1 MIKVKDHKT
10 GYLFD
15 PWEFLGK
22 KRRKL
27 MDESWAGLFREKI
40 LCELP
45 VGEFAKSFSEEYGR
59 PTKELYA
66 VLGALILQQMLDLSD
81 DETIE
86 QFAFNLQWH
95 YALDITSGNEHETYM
110 CPRTLW
116 GMRDLVI
123 AKGLDGVLFSEIT
136 EVLAKGFDVETSK
149 QRIDSV
155 HIRSNMR
162 RLGRI
167 RIFVQTINKFLV
179 NLKRQHKELFDALP
193 EEMVHNYMSEKA
205 LSAFSL
211 VKPSVASKTLE
222 ILSKDLFD
230 LGQRFSDNEEIRS
243 MSSYILILRVLEE
256 QCVITKDPEGKPQEV
271 AVRSAREIP
280 SDSLQNPSDVDATY
294 DGHKGQ
300 GYQVQVMETYTE
312 DKDET
317 TLNLITH
324 VEVEPS
330 HKSDVHALI
339 PAIES
344 AQDRDLGPQEVLADS
359 LYGSDDNHMNAQKMG
374 VDLVAP
380 CMGGTTNESLSL
392 ADFECNSHGRIIR
405 CPGGQAPISHNT
417 KKDRHSVSFALD
429 ACSTCPHRSQ
439 CPVQKGKKNYYLR
452 YTGKA
457 MRIDRRRK
465 SQHTDEFVNKYRY
478 RAGVEATMSEYNT
491 LTGVKSLRVRG
502 MKAVRYC
509 ATLKAIGVNIFRATA
524 VRRALMPS
532 LNDFPANKFCFL
544 SRISHVAVRFGL
556 VITRFMKYTLG
567 GDPSQNS
574 QPILAH

>member
-1 MIKVKDHKT
+1 MINVKDHKT

-27 MDESWAGLFREKI
+27 MDKSWAGLFREKI

-45 VGEFAKSFSEEYGR
+45 VGEFAELFSEEYGR

-95 YALDITSGNEHETYM
+95 YALDITSTNEGEAYM

-116 GMRDLVI
+116 GMRDMVI
-123 AKGLDGVLFSEIT
+123 GEGLDGVLFNTVT
-136 EVLAKGFDVETSK
+136 EVLARGFDVDTSK

-167 RIFVQTINKFLV
+167 RIFAQTINKFLV
-179 NLKRQHKELFDALP
+179 NLKRRHKELFDALP
-193 EEMVHNYMSEKA
+193 EEMVHTYMGDKA
-205 LSAFSL
+205 ISAFSL
-211 VKPSVASKTLE
+211 VKPSVAGKTLE
-222 ILSKDLFD
+222 MLSKDLFN
-230 LGQRFSDNEEIRS
+230 LGQRFSDNKEVRS
-243 MSSYILILRVLEE
+243 MSSYSLILRVLEE
-256 QCVITKDPEGKPQEV
+256 QCVITKDPNGKPLEV
-271 AVRSAREIP
+271 AVKTAKKVP
-280 SDSLQNPSDVDATY
+280 SDSLQNPSDADATY

-312 DKDET
+312 NKAET

-324 VEVEPS
+324 VEVEGA
-330 HKSDVHALI
+330 HKSDAHALI

-359 LYGSDDNHMNAQKMG
+359 LYGSDANQMKAREMG
-374 VDLVAP
+374 VDLVSP
-380 CMGGTTNESLSL
+380 CMGSSLNGSLSL
-392 ADFECNSHGRIIR
+392 GDFECNNHGRITK
-405 CPGGQAPISHNT
+405 CPAGHAPVFHKT
-417 KKDRHSVSFALD
+417 KKDRHSVGFALD
-429 ACSTCPHRSQ
+429 VCATCPHRSY

-452 YTGKA
+452 YTTKA
-457 MRIDRRRK
+457 IRIDRRRK
-465 SQHTDEFVNKYRY
+465 AEHSDEFINKYRY

-491 LTGVKSLRVRG
+491 RTGVKRLRVRG

-524 VRRALMPS
+524 VRKALRPS
-532 LNDFPANKFCFL
+532 SDDFSTGKSSFL
-544 SRISHVAVRFGL
+544 SKISHVTYRLGL
-556 VITRFMKYTLG
+556 VFSHFEKHLHIDKLG
-567 GDPSQNS
+567 YNIEPV
-574 QPILAH
+574 LAS

>member
-1 MIKVKDHKT
+1 MIRVKDHKT

-15 PWEFLGK
+15 PWEHLGK

-27 MDESWAGLFREKI
+27 MDKSWAGLFREEI
-40 LCELP
+40 LCGLP
-45 VGEFAKSFSEEYGR
+45 VAEFAKSFSEEYGR

-81 DETIE
+81 EETIE

-95 YALDITSGNEHETYM
+95 YALDITSTNEHETYM

-116 GMRDLVI
+116 GMRDI
-123 AKGLDGVLFSEIT
+123 AIEKGLDRYLFNEATDI
-136 EVLAKGFDVETSK
+136 LAKSFDVDTSK

-179 NLKRQHKELFDALP
+179 NLKRHHKELFDTLP
-193 EEMVHNYMSEKA
+193 KEMVDKYMKA
-205 LSAFSL
+205 KSLSAFSL
-211 VKPSVASKTLE
+211 VKPSMANKTLE
-222 ILSKDLFD
+222 TLSKDLFD
-230 LGQRFSDNEEIRS
+230 LGQIFTDNKEVRS
-243 MSSYILILRVLEE
+243 MSSYGLLLRVLEE
-256 QCVITKDPEGKPQEV
+256 QCVITKDPKGEPQEV
-271 AVRSAREIP
+271 TVKSSKDVP
-280 SDSLQNPSDVDATY
+280 SDSLQNPSDPDATY

-300 GYQVQVMETYTE
+300 GYQVQVMETYTQ

-330 HKSDVHALI
+330 HISDVHALI

-344 AQDRDLGPQEVLADS
+344 VQQRDLEPQEVLADS
-359 LYGSDDNHMNAQKMG
+359 LYGSDDNHTKAQEMG
-374 VDLVAP
+374 VELVAP
-380 CMGGTTNESLSL
+380 CMGESTRGSFSL
-392 ADFECNSHGRIIR
+392 GDFECNSHLRIIR
-405 CPGGQAPISHNT
+405 CPGGHTPVSYKT
-417 KKDRHSVSFALD
+417 KKDRHSVGFAVD
-429 ACSTCPHRSQ
+429 ACNACPHRSY
-439 CPVQKGKKNYYLR
+439 CPVQGGKKYYYLR
-452 YTGKA
+452 YTAKA

-465 SQHTDEFVNKYRY
+465 SEHTDDFVNRYRY

-491 LTGVKSLRVRG
+491 LTGVKQLRVRG
-502 MKAVRYC
+502 LKAVRFS
-509 ATLKAIGVNIFRATA
+509 AILKAIGVNIFRATA

-532 LNDFPANKFCFL
+532 SDRFSSRIICFL
-544 SRISHVAVRFGL
+544 SKVHHFATRLGSI
-556 VITRFMKYTLG
+556 ITRHMKYSPDNTLCYNIK
-567 GDPSQNS
+567 PVFAS
-574 QPILAH
+574 

>member
-1 MIKVKDHKT
+1 MIQVKDHKT

-15 PWEFLGK
+15 PWGFLGK

-27 MDESWAGLFREKI
+27 MDKSWAGLFREKI

-66 VLGALILQQMLDLSD
+66 VLGTLILQQMLDLSD

-95 YALDITSGNEHETYM
+95 YALDIMSTDESETYM

-123 AKGLDGVLFSEIT
+123 GKGLDGVLFN
-136 EVLAKGFDVETSK
+136 EVTAILAESFDVDASK

-179 NLKRQHKELFDALP
+179 NLKRQHKELFDTLP
-193 EEMVHNYMSEKA
+193 EEMVHKYESEKA

-211 VKPSVASKTLE
+211 VKPSMASNTLE
-222 ILSKDLFD
+222 KLSKDLFD
-230 LGQRFSDNEEIRS
+230 LGQRFSDNEEVLS
-243 MSSYILILRVLEE
+243 MSSYGLILRVLEE
-256 QCVITKDPEGKPQEV
+256 QCIITKDPKGKPQEV
-271 AVRSAREIP
+271 AVRSAKEVP

-344 AQDRDLGPQEVLADS
+344 AQDRGLGPQEVLADS
-359 LYGSDDNHMNAQKMG
+359 LYGSDDNHEQAQKMG
-374 VDLVAP
+374 VELVAP
-380 CMGGTTNESLSL
+380 CMGESRDESLSL
-392 ADFECNSHGRIIR
+392 ADFECNHHGRIIK
-405 CPGGQAPISHNT
+405 CPGGHAPVSHKI
-417 KKDRHSVSFALD
+417 KKDRHNVRFALD
-429 ACSTCPHRSQ
+429 ACTACPHRLQ
-439 CPVQKGKKNYYLR
+439 CPVQKGKKNFYLR
-452 YTGKA
+452 YTTKA

-465 SQHTDEFVNKYRY
+465 SEHTDEFIDKYRY

-491 LTGVKSLRVRG
+491 LTGVKRLRVRG
-502 MKAVRYC
+502 MEAVRYC

-532 LNDFPANKFCFL
+532 FDSFSHHIECFL
-544 SRISHVAVRFGL
+544 SKIYRFATKFGLIISHC
-556 VITRFMKYTLG
+556 MKYTPDNDLG
-567 GDPSQNS
+567 PDT
-574 QPILAH
+574 QPIYAL

>member
-1 MIKVKDHKT
+1 MIQVKDHKT

-27 MDESWAGLFREKI
+27 MDKSWAGLFREKI

-66 VLGALILQQMLDLSD
+66 VLGTLILQQMLDLSD

-95 YALDITSGNEHETYM
+95 YALDITSSNECETYM

-123 AKGLDGVLFSEIT
+123 GKGLDGILFNEVT
-136 EVLAKGFDVETSK
+136 EVLAKGFDVDTSK

-167 RIFVQTINKFLV
+167 RIFVQTISKFLV

-193 EEMVHNYMSEKA
+193 EEIVHKYMSEKA

-211 VKPSVASKTLE
+211 VKPSVASNTLGK
-222 ILSKDLFD
+222 LSKDLFD
-230 LGQRFSDNEEIRS
+230 LGQRFSDNKEVRS
-243 MSSYILILRVLEE
+243 MSSYGLILRVLEE
-256 QCVITKDPEGKPQEV
+256 QCITKDPEGKPQEV
-271 AVRSAREIP
+271 AVRLSKEVP
-280 SDSLQNPSDVDATY
+280 SDSLQNPSDADASY

-324 VEVEPS
+324 IEVEPS

-344 AQDRDLGPQEVLADS
+344 VQERDLGPQEVLADS
-359 LYGSDDNHMNAQKMG
+359 LYGSDNNHTKAQKMG

-380 CMGGTTNESLSL
+380 CMGGSTNESLSL
-392 ADFECNSHGRIIR
+392 GDFECNSHGRIIR
-405 CPGGQAPISHNT
+405 CPGGQAPIYHKT
-417 KKDRHSVSFALD
+417 KKDRHSASFALD
-429 ACSTCPHRSQ
+429 ACTTCPHRSQ
-439 CPVQKGKKNYYLR
+439 CPVQKGKKNFYLR

-491 LTGVKSLRVRG
+491 LTGVKRLRVRG

-509 ATLKAIGVNIFRATA
+509 ATLKAIGVNIFRAMA

-532 LNDFPANKFCFL
+532 SNDFSADKLRFL
-544 SRISHVAVRFGL
+544 SKISHFASRSGL
-556 VITRFMKYTLG
+556 FITRCMKYSLG
-567 GDPSQNS
+567 SALAKNI